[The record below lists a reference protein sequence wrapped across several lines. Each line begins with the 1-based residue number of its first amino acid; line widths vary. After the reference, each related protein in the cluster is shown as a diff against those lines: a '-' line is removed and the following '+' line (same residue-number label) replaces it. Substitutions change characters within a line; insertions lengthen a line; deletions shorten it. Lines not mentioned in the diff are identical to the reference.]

1 MSTYILASMFPN
13 GFPVEIAKSLQQII
27 TKRNA
32 FAFVASEFEKM
43 QEVTD
48 EYFAYFINM
57 FHEQGIHFEKE
68 YVVDGRITFK
78 QAQEAVEKADV
89 IWLSG
94 GNTPVEFKY
103 LKKYGLDKVIKQHQG
118 VIIGLS
124 AGAINMA
131 ETAICTL
138 SCQHEKQEVYSGLG
152 CVDISVEPH
161 FVRNQITDEVINL
174 SKNYTMYGL
183 CDNGMIVCKDN
194 KKYFFGEVY
203 KIENGKVERIGK

>member
-1 MSTYILASMFPN
+1 
-13 GFPVEIAKSLQQII
+13 
-27 TKRNA
+27 
-32 FAFVASEFEKM
+32 
-43 QEVTD
+43 
-48 EYFAYFINM
+48 
-57 FHEQGIHFEKE
+57 
-68 YVVDGRITFK
+68 
-78 QAQEAVEKADV
+78 
-89 IWLSG
+89 
-94 GNTPVEFKY
+94 
-103 LKKYGLDKVIKQHQG
+103 
-118 VIIGLS
+118 
-124 AGAINMA
+124 MA